1 MPELTVGEFYE
12 ERKAALKLS
21 LLAGQKGLTKR
32 RITVPDIYRPG
43 LALTG
48 YFKFFAHERIQ
59 IFGKTEL
66 SYLDSLSPKR
76 RGDILKRI
84 FSYPLCC
91 LIVAQGLKPAPL
103 LREWASRRQVPLLL
117 SQLATTRLVA
127 DLTIYLEDKLAPQTA
142 LHGTLVEVYGL
153 GALIL
158 GKSGIGKSECALEL
172 LKRGHGLVADD
183 LCHLKRSA
191 EQVIIGWGD
200 ELLSHHMEIRGL
212 GIIDI
217 KDLFGVGALRK
228 EAQVEMVLSLEEWVE
243 GKEYDR
249 TGLDDNHYT
258 ILDVPLPYLLL
269 PVRPGRSLSNVIEV
283 AAMNQR
289 LKKEGK
295 NSARAFDE
303 RVANWMQEK
312 HQIGGKPQRKS
323 RHV

>member
-1 MPELTVGEFYE
+1 MPELTVAEFYE
-12 ERKAALKLS
+12 ERKTVLKLS
-21 LLAGQKGLTKR
+21 LLAGRTGLPKR

-48 YFKFFAHERIQ
+48 YFNYFAHERIQ

-66 SYLDSLSPKR
+66 SYLDSLPAKR
-76 RGDILKRI
+76 REEILKKI

-91 LIVAQGLKPAPL
+91 IIVAQGLKPSPL
-103 LREWASRRQVPLLL
+103 LEKWSRRRAVPLLS

-127 DLTIYLEDKLAPQTA
+127 DLTVYLEDKLAPH
-142 LHGTLVEVYGL
+142 LVMHGTLVEVYGL
-153 GALIL
+153 GVLIL

-191 EQVIIGWGD
+191 EQVVTGWGD
-200 ELLSHHMEIRGL
+200 ELLCHHMEIRGL

-217 KDLFGVGALRK
+217 KELFGVGAVRK
-228 EAQVEMVLSLEEWVE
+228 EVQVEMVLSLEEWME

-249 TGLDDNHYT
+249 TGLDETTYT

-269 PVRPGRSLSNVIEV
+269 PVRPGRSLSNIIEV

-289 LKKEGK
+289 LKKSGQHPARLFDQRMNLLMREQAAKGK
-295 NSARAFDE
+295 KRAG
-303 RVANWMQEK
+303 K
-312 HQIGGKPQRKS
+312 GGN
-323 RHV
+323 V